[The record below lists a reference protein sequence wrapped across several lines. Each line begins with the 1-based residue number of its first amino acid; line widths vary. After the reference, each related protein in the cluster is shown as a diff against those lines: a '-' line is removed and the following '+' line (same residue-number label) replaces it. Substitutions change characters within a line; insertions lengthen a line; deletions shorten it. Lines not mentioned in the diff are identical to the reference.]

1 MTTKQKQQNT
11 IEVSTKLNDVYEK
24 TYELKRIYYETRLQY
39 LKRFTEAH
47 EKIANILE
55 KYDMF
60 K

>member
-24 TYELKRIYYETRLQY
+24 TYELKIYYETRLQY

-47 EKIANILE
+47 EKIANTLK
-55 KYDMF
+55 KYNMF